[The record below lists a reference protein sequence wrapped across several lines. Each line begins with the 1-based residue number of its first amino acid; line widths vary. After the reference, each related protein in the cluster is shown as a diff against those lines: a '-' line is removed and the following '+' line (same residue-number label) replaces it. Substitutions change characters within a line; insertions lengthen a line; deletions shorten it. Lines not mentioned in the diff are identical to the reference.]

1 MEKPL
6 IPIPAQAAPAL
17 GTPKANLPTPA
28 LAIDLEILQANLHE
42 MAAFFQPRPT
52 KLRPHFKT
60 HKCTHIARMQL
71 EAGAIGITCAK
82 LGEAETLVQAGISN
96 ILIANQVVDLRKLA
110 HLAELAR
117 YARLILA
124 VDQEENLR
132 QVARCACEA
141 GSEIEVLVEVNVGLK
156 RCGVRSKDAAL
167 ALARLAAGLKGVH
180 FSGVMGYEGHTV
192 FELDATRRRQN
203 VQQAMSILT
212 SAAEH
217 IRQAGLPV
225 EIVSAGGTGTYDLSG
240 DFPGVTEIQA
250 GSYPF
255 MDAKYRQ
262 LGLPFRC
269 ALTLLA
275 TVISTPEPGLAI
287 LDAGIKAITTDNG
300 LPEVTSPPGV
310 RLLRLN
316 EEHGILAVDPA
327 RSQLRVG
334 EQVELLPSHVCTTV
348 NLHDYYY
355 VLRQDR
361 LEAIWEIEGRG
372 KVQ

>member
-1 MEKPL
+1 MNKLL
-6 IPIPAQAAPAL
+6 IPVQTAPAL
-17 GTPKANLPTPA
+17 GTHKTLLPTPA
-28 LAIDLEILQANLHE
+28 LVIDLEALQANLRE
-42 MAAFFQPRPT
+42 MAAFFQPRRT
-52 KLRPHFKT
+52 KLRPHYKT

-71 EAGAIGITCAK
+71 ETGAIGITCAK

-96 ILIANQVVDLRKLA
+96 ILIANQVVDPRKLA
-110 HLAELAR
+110 RLAELAR
-117 YARLILA
+117 HARLILA

-132 QVARCACEA
+132 HVARSTIEA
-141 GSEIEVLVEVNVGLK
+141 GSEIDVLVEVNVGLN
-156 RCGVRSKDAAL
+156 RCGVRSKDDAL
-167 ALARLAAGLKGVH
+167 ALARLAAELKGVR
-180 FSGVMGYEGHTV
+180 FAGVMGYEGHTV
-192 FELDATRRRQN
+192 FELDAARRTQN
-203 VQQAMSILT
+203 VQQAMGILT
-212 SAAEH
+212 STAEH

-269 ALTLLA
+269 ALTLLS

-287 LDAGIKAITTDNG
+287 LDAGIKALTTENG
-300 LPEVTSPPGV
+300 LPEVLNPPGM

-316 EEHGILAVDPA
+316 EEHGILEVDTNRP
-327 RSQLRVG
+327 QLKVG
-334 EQVELLPSHVCTTV
+334 EQVELLPSHACTTV
-348 NLHDYYY
+348 NLHDRYY
-355 VLRQDR
+355 VLRQGR